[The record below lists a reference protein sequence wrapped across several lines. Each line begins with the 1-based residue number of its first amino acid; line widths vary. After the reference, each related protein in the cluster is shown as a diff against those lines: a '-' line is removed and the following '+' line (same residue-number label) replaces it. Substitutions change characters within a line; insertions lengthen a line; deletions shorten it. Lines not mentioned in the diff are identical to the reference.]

1 MTDPWLAP
9 TDLGVVTGE
18 AVAVDV
24 RPTGYAL
31 RAAGAAIDVAAEVL
45 LAIGLLIGIGLLS
58 LVAGLDDGLGSALA
72 VIVLVFSFVIAPT
85 VVETATRGRSLG
97 KLVVGGRIVR
107 VDGGAISAR
116 HAFIR
121 ALVGTVELVATFGG
135 VAALTGLV
143 TRKAQRLGDLLAGT
157 ISQLERVPRVPSTA
171 FSVPAEL
178 RDWSMSADVARLPD
192 RLARRIASFLI
203 QSGRMSATSRGRLAA
218 DLLAEAAPYVQPM
231 PDAAPPLV
239 LAAVAAIRRERELA
253 ALTAER
259 ARMERLADVLSGN
272 PNGFPDR

>member
-1 MTDPWLAP
+1 MTESWIVP
-9 TDLGVVTGE
+9 TDLGIVTGE
-18 AVAVDV
+18 AVTVHV

-45 LAIGLLIGIGLLS
+45 LAIGLFLGIGVLS
-58 LVAGLDDGLGSALA
+58 LTAGLDDGLGSALA
-72 VIVLVFSFVIAPT
+72 VIVLVFSFVIAPA
-85 VVETATRGRSLG
+85 VLETATHGRSLG

-121 ALVGTVELVATFGG
+121 ALTGTVELVVTFGG
-135 VAALTGLV
+135 IAALTGLV
-143 TRKAQRLGDLLAGT
+143 TPKAQRLGDLLAGT
-157 ISQLERVPRVPSTA
+157 VSQLERMPRVPSTA

-178 RDWSMSADVARLPD
+178 RDWSTTADVARLPD

-203 QSGRMSATSRGRLAA
+203 QSGRMSAASRDRLAT
-218 DLLAEAAPYVQPM
+218 DLLAEAAPFVVPV
-231 PDAAPPLV
+231 PDAAPRLV
-239 LAAVAAIRRERELA
+239 LAAVAAVRRERELT
-253 ALTAER
+253 ALTAEQT
-259 ARMERLADVLSGN
+259 RMQRLGDVLTAN

>member
-1 MTDPWLAP
+1 MTESWIAP
-9 TDLGVVTGE
+9 TDLGIVTGE
-18 AVAVDV
+18 AVTVDV

-31 RAAGAAIDVAAEVL
+31 RAAGAAIDVVAEVL
-45 LAIGLLIGIGLLS
+45 LAIGLLLGIGVLS

-72 VIVLVFSFVIAPT
+72 VIVLVFSFVIAPA
-85 VVETATRGRSLG
+85 VLETATHGRSLG

-121 ALVGTVELVATFGG
+121 ALTGTVELVVTFGG
-135 VAALTGLV
+135 IAALTGLV

-157 ISQLERVPRVPSTA
+157 VSQLERMPRVPSTA

-178 RDWSMSADVARLPD
+178 RDWSATADVARLPD

-203 QSGRMSATSRGRLAA
+203 QSGRMSATSRDRLAT
-218 DLLAEAAPYVQPM
+218 DLLAEAAPFVAPI
-231 PDAAPPLV
+231 PDAAPRLV
-239 LAAVAAIRRERELA
+239 LAAVAAVRRERELA
-253 ALTAER
+253 ALTAEQ
-259 ARMERLADVLSGN
+259 ARMQRLGGVLTAN